1 MNLNDLTTLE
11 DVEAFLEGTQA
22 VVFEVGGSKAERYRW
37 IEETLKRHHYRQL
50 GKRDR
55 GLIRGFLQH
64 VTGYSRAT
72 IARLIGQYQQH
83 QQHSRLRRRRPTG
96 GRVRGR
102 SPGGRGADTRRYAR

>member
-72 IARLIGQYQQH
+72 WTCPASVDSLVFD
-83 QQHSRLRRRRPTG
+83 HST
-96 GRVRGR
+96 R
-102 SPGGRGADTRRYAR
+102 SRTSFL